1 MKIKFKGRGG
11 AKGGDSDDED
21 VTSGGGSSHGQK
33 VCYHVL
39 QEEKSYESNFH

>member
-1 MKIKFKGRGG
+1 MKSKFKGRGG

-33 VCYHVL
+33 VCIHVL
-39 QEEKSYESNFH
+39 QEEESLELNFH